1 MPFLAPQ
8 VRHRRVARN
17 TGRASTKTIGAL
29 SDAAQFVPRLISFM
43 DGNSK
48 TALQRSCAGT
58 DGLRVRRKRALIA
71 RFVLPGKAMALA
83 ETSLSKGAGPR
94 VDCGIRFSRAAHR
107 RTRRALRSGNATIAA
122 IATRHALP
130 PCRAARRIVDCRY
143 RTARLE
149 WLGRLLMA
157 PSHECHDDKLLSD

>member
-1 MPFLAPQ
+1 MPFLARH
-8 VRHRRVARN
+8 VRRRRLTRN
-17 TGRASTKTIGAL
+17 AGQASTKTIGAL
-29 SDAAQFVPRLISFM
+29 NDAAQLVPHLISFT

-107 RTRRALRSGNATIAA
+107 RTRRVRRSGNAAIAA
-122 IATRHALP
+122 IATQHALP

-157 PSHECHDDKLLSD
+157 PSHECHDDKFSSA

>member
-29 SDAAQFVPRLISFM
+29 SDAAQFVPRLISFT

-48 TALQRSCAGT
+48 TALQRSCAGA

-71 RFVLPGKAMALA
+71 RFVLPGKALAAA
-83 ETSLSKGAGPR
+83 ETSLSKGRPPAGRLRHPFFTSGASTNPAR
-94 VDCGIRFSRAAHR
+94 SAIGQRDDRGDRDAACVAAMP
-107 RTRRALRSGNATIAA
+107 RRAPDR
-122 IATRHALP
+122 
-130 PCRAARRIVDCRY
+130 
-143 RTARLE
+143 
-149 WLGRLLMA
+149 
-157 PSHECHDDKLLSD
+157 